1 MESTS
6 VYWVPVW
13 RIQEPHF
20 KLKLINP
27 FYFVK
32 QLPGHK
38 SDVKDAQ
45 WIAECMMKELVKE
58 VHGQDAGDFSSW
70 AGLKPRNDQSNK
82 TIKSRRIT
90 HGNRYLRRITM
101 HHNYAFLWV
110 LLLVQGNYIRFYRG
124 KVLLTLRMSTIL
136 PPYRHIIHPTLVKN
150 HLHFHTFLPKSLHNP
165 N

>member
-1 MESTS
+1 
-6 VYWVPVW
+6 
-13 RIQEPHF
+13 
-20 KLKLINP
+20 
-27 FYFVK
+27 
-32 QLPGHK
+32 
-38 SDVKDAQ
+38 
-45 WIAECMMKELVKE
+45 MKELVKE

-110 LLLVQGNYIRFYRG
+110 LLLVQGNDIRFYRG

-150 HLHFHTFLPKSLHNP
+150 HLHFHTFLPKILAQSKLLSYLCSARTPKPLN
-165 N
+165 NAQIGGRFI